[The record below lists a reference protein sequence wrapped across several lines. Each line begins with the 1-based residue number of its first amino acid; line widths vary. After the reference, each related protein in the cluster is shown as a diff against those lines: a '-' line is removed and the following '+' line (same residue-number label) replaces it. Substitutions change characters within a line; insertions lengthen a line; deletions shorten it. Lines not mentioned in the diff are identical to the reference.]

1 LHCEIQASILIFA
14 IEKKD
19 VVVKIKLYMAIVSAL
34 FCACVIGMEREQP
47 HVFHDVM
54 RERPYMFHDGTDDS
68 AIELT
73 AKPVDLAVVAN
84 EIEKKKA
91 HLLGVLNA
99 WNCGKQ
105 EKIIDLERA
114 LAELQVQQR
123 EIEKKLPTIL
133 PQEKPEDGTRL
144 DLPHKKIATLYGFLK
159 YKDWWQNITELIVP
173 RNKLTTLPL
182 GYLAHACPGLEKL
195 NVAHNRLSYIAYT
208 DDTYTVPVLYSL
220 KKLSLKNNQLSVF
233 DFDACFTMFPN
244 IAKLDL
250 SKNPMVTFKWKQ
262 FPGWSHENAEETPW
276 PIIDIT
282 GNQLDIDE
290 LFKKYALINIQ
301 WYARQPTRRSS
312 LLTLVA
318 VPSVGALVGGALG
331 IGAAVART
339 HLSTDP
345 ILRETWLIA
354 APLIGGAIGG
364 AVGGCTIPFCIAANH
379 TERLTAM
386 RIARDNIINGDSE
399 K

>member
-1 LHCEIQASILIFA
+1 V
-14 IEKKD
+14 
-19 VVVKIKLYMAIVSAL
+19 VVVKIKLYVAVVSAL
-34 FCACVIGMEREQP
+34 FCACMIGMEK
-47 HVFHDVM
+47 
-54 RERPYMFHDGTDDS
+54 ERPYMFCDVIDDPI
-68 AIELT
+68 IELT
-73 AKPVDLAVVAN
+73 TKSIELTTKPVDLAVVAD

-91 HLLGVLNA
+91 HLLSVLNA

-105 EKIIDLERA
+105 EKVIDLERA
-114 LAELQVQQR
+114 LAELQLQQR
-123 EIEKKLPTIL
+123 KIEKKLPTIL

-144 DLPHKKIATLYGFLK
+144 NFPHKKIATLYGFLK

-182 GYLAHACPGLEKL
+182 GYLTHACPSLEKL
-195 NVAHNRLSYIAYT
+195 NVAHNQLSYIAYT

-276 PIIDIT
+276 PIIDVT
-282 GNQLDIDE
+282 GNQLNADK
-290 LFKKYALINIQ
+290 LFQKYALMNIQ
-301 WYARQPTRRSS
+301 WYARQPHTCPSIV
-312 LLTLVA
+312 TLVA
-318 VPSVGALVGGALG
+318 IPSVCGLVGGALG
-331 IGAAVART
+331 IGAALART
-339 HLSTDP
+339 RLSNDP
-345 ILRETWLIA
+345 VLTETWLIV

-364 AVGGCTIPFCIAANH
+364 MLGGCTLPFYIGAH
-379 TERLTAM
+379 DTERRAAM
-386 RIARDNIINGDSE
+386 QIARDNIITSDSDAANQDYE
-399 K
+399 AIV